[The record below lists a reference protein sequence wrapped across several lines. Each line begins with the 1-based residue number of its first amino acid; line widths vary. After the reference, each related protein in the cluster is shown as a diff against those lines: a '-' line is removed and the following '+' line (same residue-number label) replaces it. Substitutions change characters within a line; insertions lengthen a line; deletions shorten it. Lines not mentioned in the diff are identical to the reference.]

1 MKTLKHFAMML
12 VLLTMGFAFSSCSD
26 DDEPFTDLASR
37 VEGEYIG
44 TLKPI
49 GYTDEPA
56 RAYVSLVRV
65 ADDAVSFKCT
75 CEAFDIDPDP
85 RNLVIEERSG
95 GVYYLTSESTYVIE
109 GSASGNSL
117 SITFAIGDIEWFF
130 SGSK

>member
-12 VLLTMGFAFSSCSD
+12 VLVTMGFAFFFFFD

-75 CEAFDIDPDP
+75 CEAFDINPDP
-85 RNLVIEERSG
+85 RNLVIEERAEWWRVLFDVG
-95 GVYYLTSESTYVIE
+95 EYLCHRGFGKRKFVEHNFCYR
-109 GSASGNSL
+109 
-117 SITFAIGDIEWFF
+117 
-130 SGSK
+130 

>member
-1 MKTLKHFAMML
+1 M
-12 VLLTMGFAFSSCSD
+12 
-26 DDEPFTDLASR
+26 
-37 VEGEYIG
+37 
-44 TLKPI
+44 
-49 GYTDEPA
+49 
-56 RAYVSLVRV
+56 SLVRV